1 MGMVKV
7 ALQYLINI
15 IVWVII
21 AKAMLS
27 WFPGAQNSKL
37 YNMLDQFTEPVEAP
51 VRKVFGKYMSGP
63 LDFTPMISIVVLM
76 IVENLISKFL

>member
-21 AKAMLS
+21 AKAILS
-27 WFPGAQNSKL
+27 WFPGAQSSSL
-37 YNMLDQFTEPVEAP
+37 YTMLDQFTEPVEAP
-51 VRKVFGKYMSGP
+51 IRKIFGKYMSGP
-63 LDFTPMISIVVLM
+63 LDFTPMIAIIFLM
-76 IVENLISKFL
+76 IIGKLIMRFL

>member
-21 AKAMLS
+21 AKAILS
-27 WFPGAQNSKL
+27 WFPGAQSSSL
-37 YNMLDQFTEPVEAP
+37 YTMLDQFTEPAP
-51 VRKVFGKYMSGP
+51 IRKIFGKYMSGP
-63 LDFTPMISIVVLM
+63 LDFTPMIAIIFLM
-76 IVENLISKFL
+76 IIGKLIMRFL